1 MKNIPRS
8 AISLSVLALAV
19 MATASLAQPENP
31 ARPDDRPRER
41 RNADSNAPDREPP
54 RGRLELEV
62 DPQALRVRLQRT
74 IARSEEMLSR
84 TKAALE
90 KLDAGATASEVLNE
104 LRIGASDRG
113 QRDPARSQRMGDA
126 GQRPEGDANR
136 DETKQDEEREQM
148 HAFLQTEFPSLWKNL
163 APILEQDPRSADRL
177 LGRMAPQ
184 IREILFLQEDQPDL
198 AVLKIAQ
205 MHAGLDFVEAA
216 RNYRVVISNPK
227 STDSAKADAREKLAK
242 YAAERF
248 DVELRAKQHEVDRL
262 EARLTELR
270 ASVEQVEAARDQE
283 ITQMVSAAE
292 RNAQRQSRQRGN
304 QRGQQ
309 SGDD

>member
-1 MKNIPRS
+1 MKYTTTPI
-8 AISLSVLALAV
+8 ILLSLLALGIGSSSA
-19 MATASLAQPENP
+19 LAQPER
-31 ARPDDRPRER
+31 AQRGDERSRQPRSVQAEPPER
-41 RNADSNAPDREPP
+41 EAP

-62 DPQALRVRLQRT
+62 DPEALRIRLQRT
-74 IARSEEMLSR
+74 IARSEEMLTR
-84 TKAALE
+84 TRSALE
-90 KLDAGATASEVLNE
+90 KLDAGASPSEVLNE
-104 LRIGASDRG
+104 LRVGASDRG
-113 QRDPARSQRMGDA
+113 QRDPMRPQRMNEA
-126 GQRPEGDANR
+126 GSQA
-136 DETKQDEEREQM
+136 ETALDPMAEDKSEERAQM
-148 HAFLQTEFPSLWKNL
+148 HAFLRDEFPNLWQNL

-184 IREILFLQEDQPDL
+184 IKEILFLQKDQPDL
-198 AVLKIAQ
+198 AQLKIAQ

-216 RNYRVVISNPK
+216 RNYRVVISNTE
-227 STDSAKADAREKLAK
+227 STESAKADAREELVKFAT
-242 YAAERF
+242 ERF

-262 EARLTELR
+262 EARLAELR
-270 ASVEQVEAARDQE
+270 ASVEQIESAREEE